1 MLGKS
6 AKLFAAAA
14 VSLAM
19 TGSVALAASAHTNAK
34 PASSTVQPLVM
45 LPSPYGTF
53 PDNFNPFSSSAN
65 PGTIGLIYQPLFYL
79 DNVSGHTFDLL
90 GTSYSWSN
98 NNKTLTVDLRK
109 GVKWTDGV
117 PFTSKD
123 VVFTF
128 NMIKKYPAA
137 DTNGV
142 WTQLSGVKAS
152 GNYKV
157 VFNFKQANVP
167 FSFYVLSTNIVP
179 QHIWS
184 KVGDPTKVTNTN
196 PVGTGPYVLISFNSQ
211 IYKFMSNLQYW
222 GGVPVVRSV
231 EYPAFTSNTSADL
244 ALAKGQA
251 TWGGLFIPGIQSVYT
266 SKNPNNHYWFPPN
279 NVVMLY
285 TNLQDPLLK
294 NLVVRKAMSMA
305 IDRQKIYMEGEY
317 GYEPVASPTGL
328 ILPNNKAWLNP
339 KLPKADQQFTYNPS
353 AAIKLLKSAG
363 YKQNSQGIFVS
374 PQGKPL
380 NFTLQVVSGWTD
392 WDADAALIAQD
403 LKSIGINVTV
413 QEEQFGAYYS
423 NIGNAKKNYQ
433 LAISWTN
440 SGPTPYYLYE
450 NMLNPQGNFN
460 VEQLNNPTITSML
473 DKYSTTSNATAQK
486 QYIYQI
492 QQYVAEQLPSIP
504 LVYGATWYEYNDAQY
519 TGWPSPTN
527 PYINPAPYT
536 NVAQAIVLT
545 HLRPVK

>member
-1 MLGKS
+1 MLSKS
-6 AKLFAAAA
+6 VKLLAVVA

-19 TGSVALAASAHTNAK
+19 TGSVALVANAKTNAK
-34 PASSTVQPLVM
+34 YTSSTVQPLVM

-65 PGTIGLIYQPLFYL
+65 PGTIGLIYQPLFYQ
-79 DNVSGHTFDLL
+79 DNVSGHTFPLL

-98 NNKTLTVDLRK
+98 HNKTLTVDLRK

-117 PFTSKD
+117 PFTAKD
-123 VVFTF
+123 VVFSF
-128 NMIKKYPAA
+128 DMIKKYPTA
-137 DTNGV
+137 DINGV
-142 WTQLSGVKAS
+142 WTQLSGVTAS

-167 FSFYVLSTNIVP
+167 FAYYVLSTTIVP

-184 KVGDPTKVTNTN
+184 KVGDPTKLTNSN
-196 PVGTGPYVLISFNSQ
+196 PVGTGPYMLLSFNSQ
-211 IYKFMSNLQYW
+211 VYKFSANSHYW
-222 GGVPVVRSV
+222 GGAPAVKSV

-294 NLVVRKAMSMA
+294 NLVVRKAISMA

-328 ILPNNKAWLNP
+328 IMPNNKSWLNT
-339 KLPKADQQFTYNPS
+339 KLPKADQQFTYSPS
-353 AAIKLLKSAG
+353 AAIKLLESAG

-413 QEEQFGAYYS
+413 QEEQYGAYYS
-423 NIGNAKKNYQ
+423 NIGNPKKNYQ

-450 NMLNPQGNFN
+450 NMLNPKGNFN
-460 VEQLNNPTITSML
+460 VEQLNNPKITGLL
-473 DKYSTTSNATAQK
+473 DKYSTTSNLTTQK

-504 LVYGATWYEYNDAQY
+504 LVYGATWYEYNNAQY
-519 TGWPSPTN
+519 TGWPTPSN

>member
-1 MLGKS
+1 MLSKS
-6 AKLFAAAA
+6 VKLLAVVA

-19 TGSVALAASAHTNAK
+19 TGSVALVANAKTNAK
-34 PASSTVQPLVM
+34 YTSSTVQPLVM

-65 PGTIGLIYQPLFYL
+65 PGTIGLIYQPLFYQ
-79 DNVSGHTFDLL
+79 DNVSGHTFPLL

-98 NNKTLTVDLRK
+98 HNKTLTVDLRK

-117 PFTSKD
+117 PFTAKD
-123 VVFTF
+123 VVFSF
-128 NMIKKYPAA
+128 DMIKKYPTA
-137 DTNGV
+137 DINGV
-142 WTQLSGVKAS
+142 WTQLSGVTAS

-167 FSFYVLSTNIVP
+167 FAYYVLSTTIVP

-184 KVGDPTKVTNTN
+184 KVGDPTKLTNSN
-196 PVGTGPYVLISFNSQ
+196 PVGTGPYLLLSFNSQ
-211 IYKFMSNLQYW
+211 VYKFSSNSHYW
-222 GGVPVVRSV
+222 GGAPAVKSV

-294 NLVVRKAMSMA
+294 NLVVRKAISMA

-328 ILPNNKAWLNP
+328 IMPNNKSWLNT
-339 KLPKADQQFTYNPS
+339 KLPKADQQFTYSPS
-353 AAIKLLKSAG
+353 AAIKLLESAG

-413 QEEQFGAYYS
+413 QEEQYGAYYS
-423 NIGNAKKNYQ
+423 NIGNPKKNYQ

-450 NMLNPQGNFN
+450 NMLNPKGNFN
-460 VEQLNNPTITSML
+460 VEQLNNPKITGLL
-473 DKYSTTSNATAQK
+473 DKYSTTSNLTTQK

-504 LVYGATWYEYNDAQY
+504 LVYGATWYEYNNAQY
-519 TGWPSPTN
+519 TGWPTPSN

>member
-6 AKLFAAAA
+6 VKLLAAAA

-19 TGSVALAASAHTNAK
+19 TGSVALAANAQTSAKH
-34 PASSTVQPLVM
+34 ASSTVQPLVM

-53 PDNFNPFSSSAN
+53 PDNFNPYSSSAN
-65 PGTIGLIYQPLFYL
+65 PGTIGLIYQPLFYQ
-79 DNVSGHTFDLL
+79 DNVSGHTFPLL
-90 GTSYSWSN
+90 GTSYTWSN

-123 VVFTF
+123 VVFSF
-128 NMIKKYPAA
+128 DMIKKYPTA
-137 DTNGV
+137 DINGV

-167 FSFYVLSTNIVP
+167 FAYYVLSTTIVP

-196 PVGTGPYVLISFNSQ
+196 PVGTGPYVLLSFNSQ
-211 IYKFMSNLQYW
+211 VYKFMSNLQYW

-251 TWGGLFIPGIQSVYT
+251 TWGGLFIPGIQSVYS

-294 NLVVRKAMSMA
+294 NLVVRKAISMA

-353 AAIKLLKSAG
+353 AAMKLLKSAG
-363 YKQNSQGIFVS
+363 FKQNSQGIFVS

-413 QEEQFGAYYS
+413 QEEQYGAYYS
-423 NIGNAKKNYQ
+423 NIGNPKKNYQ

-450 NMLNPQGNFN
+450 NMLNPKGNFN
-460 VEQLNNPTITSML
+460 VEQLNNSKITGLL
-473 DKYSTTSNATAQK
+473 DKYSTTSNLATQK

-519 TGWPSPTN
+519 TGWPTPSN

>member
-1 MLGKS
+1 MLSKS
-6 AKLFAAAA
+6 VKLLAVVA

-19 TGSVALAASAHTNAK
+19 TGSVALVANAKTNAK
-34 PASSTVQPLVM
+34 YTSSTVQPLVM

-65 PGTIGLIYQPLFYL
+65 PGTIGLIYQPLFYQ
-79 DNVSGHTFDLL
+79 DNVSGHTFPLL

-98 NNKTLTVDLRK
+98 HNKTLTVDLRK

-117 PFTSKD
+117 PFTAKD
-123 VVFTF
+123 VVFSF
-128 NMIKKYPAA
+128 DMIKKYPTA
-137 DTNGV
+137 DINGV
-142 WTQLSGVKAS
+142 WTQLSGVTAS

-167 FSFYVLSTNIVP
+167 FAYYVLSTTIVP

-184 KVGDPTKVTNTN
+184 KVGDPTKLTNSN
-196 PVGTGPYVLISFNSQ
+196 PVGTGPYLLLSFNSQ
-211 IYKFMSNLQYW
+211 VYKFSSNSHYW
-222 GGVPVVRSV
+222 GGAPAVKSV

-285 TNLQDPLLK
+285 TNLQDSLLK
-294 NLVVRKAMSMA
+294 NLVVRKAISMA

-328 ILPNNKAWLNP
+328 IMPNNKSWLNT
-339 KLPKADQQFTYNPS
+339 KLPKADQQFTYSPS
-353 AAIKLLKSAG
+353 AAIKLLESAG

-413 QEEQFGAYYS
+413 QEEQYGAYYS
-423 NIGNAKKNYQ
+423 NIGNPKKNYQ

-450 NMLNPQGNFN
+450 NMLNPKGNFN
-460 VEQLNNPTITSML
+460 VEQLNNPKITGLL
-473 DKYSTTSNATAQK
+473 DKYSTTSNLTTQK

-504 LVYGATWYEYNDAQY
+504 LVYGATWYEYNNAQY
-519 TGWPSPTN
+519 TGWPTPSN